1 MDQQQAQG
9 TETARDIVALIQKG
23 DKQGEEMLYSALSR
37 GMKFVAI
44 RQLGPEDG
52 VECFHDTMLTLI
64 RRIRDGALK
73 EPAALFGY
81 ARTILLREIS
91 EQFEKRRRLS
101 IVDDFD
107 AVSHA
112 IADPRSSPEAAIEAE
127 QRTAA
132 MRRGLLALRPKEREI
147 LTRFYLQEQSIE
159 SIQQEMG
166 LTATQFRLLKSR
178 SKQKLEQITAETMQ
192 NQQSEIPSFVGASPE
207 PVHALAA
214 AAPKLVLK
222 AC

>member
-1 MDQQQAQG
+1 LVEEAQ
-9 TETARDIVALIQKG
+9 TAETARVIVALIQQR
-23 DKQGEEMLYSALSR
+23 DRRGEEMLYSALSR
-37 GMKFVAI
+37 GMKFLAI
-44 RQLGPEDG
+44 RKLGPDDG

-64 RRIRDGALK
+64 RRIRDGALQ

-91 EQFEKRRRLS
+91 EQFDKRRRLS
-101 IVDDFD
+101 TVDDFD

-127 QRTAA
+127 QRKAA
-132 MRRGLLALRPKEREI
+132 MHRGLLALRPKEREV

-159 SIQQEMG
+159 EIQQEMN

-178 SKQKLEQITAETMQ
+178 SKQKLEQITAVTMQ
-192 NQQSEIPSFVGASPE
+192 NEQSATPTSLCSVPLPI
-207 PVHALAA
+207 HALPVQA
-214 AAPKLVLK
+214 L
-222 AC
+222 